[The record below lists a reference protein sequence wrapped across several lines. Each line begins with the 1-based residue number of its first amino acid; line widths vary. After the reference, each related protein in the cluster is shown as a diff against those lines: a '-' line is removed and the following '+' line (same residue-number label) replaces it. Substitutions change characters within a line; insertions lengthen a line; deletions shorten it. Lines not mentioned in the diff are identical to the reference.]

1 MGVNDV
7 SEKELI
13 EARARSAERR
23 ANKRL
28 PSPARAIQLNPEA
41 YRTKTGAQKDLKQY
55 GLTKDQWLEMVR
67 VQESKCAICGM
78 YIEMAS
84 ALAVDHCHRTGA
96 VRGLLCRACNFGLGF
111 FKDDIGL
118 MAKAIHYLT
127 IERKNGR
134 EAEEPAKTHA
144 A

>member
-7 SEKELI
+7 TEQELI

-28 PSPARAIQLNPEA
+28 PSPVSAIELNQEA
-41 YRTKTGAQKDLKQY
+41 FRTRTGAQKHLKQY
-55 GLTKDQWLEMVR
+55 GLNKEQWLEMVR
-67 VQESKCAICGM
+67 VQESSCAICGT

-84 ALAVDHCHRTGA
+84 KLAVDHCHKTGT
-96 VRGLLCRACNFGLGF
+96 VRGLLCRSCNFGLGF

-127 IERKNGR
+127 IERQNGR
-134 EAEEPAKTHA
+134 EAQDTVETHA